1 MTSSVTRT
9 LDLDRPVHLQAQL
22 GPLRRGSGDPTWA
35 MDRSGALWRASRTPD
50 GWGVERLSVD
60 QSAGTVT
67 QDAFGPGADWL
78 ADRLP
83 QLFGAGDATFST
95 FSPPVVLSRTH
106 RRFPGLRV
114 GATANV
120 AEAAAAAVLEQKVTG
135 KEAWFGWRY
144 LVKNFGELVTVG
156 DRSLVV
162 PPSPRVWTQIPSW
175 HWHKASVD
183 SARSQALI
191 RLMKAVPEFAPI
203 ERCREIQQ
211 RMLAVRGVGIWTTA
225 EVSQRALGDPDAV
238 SFADYHLAKEV
249 VYTFTGRR
257 DGTDEEMEALL
268 EPWRGH
274 RYRVQRLVELSGR
287 HRPRRGPRMSV
298 ADRRSY

>member
-9 LDLDRPVHLQAQL
+9 LAFDRPVHLQAQL
-22 GPLRRGSGDPTWA
+22 GPLRRGAGDPTWVGE
-35 MDRSGALWRASRTPD
+35 RGGAIWRASRTPD

-60 QSAGTVT
+60 PAARSVVQAT
-67 QDAFGPGADWL
+67 FGPGADWL
-78 ADRLP
+78 AERLP
-83 QLFGAGDATFST
+83 QLLGAGDDTFAE
-95 FSPPVVLSRTH
+95 FVPPELLLPTY

-114 GATANV
+114 GATMNV

-144 LVKNFGELVTVG
+144 LVKTFGEVVTVG
-156 DRSLVV
+156 HQSVMV
-162 PPSPRVWTQIPSW
+162 PPSPREWTQIPSW
-175 HWHKASVD
+175 QWHKASVD
-183 SARSQALI
+183 SSRSQALI
-191 RLMKAVPEFAPI
+191 RVMRAVPEFATP
-203 ERCREIQQ
+203 EHHRDVAQ
-211 RMLAVRGVGIWTTA
+211 RMSAVRGIGIWTTA
-225 EVSQRALGDPDAV
+225 EVSQRALGDADAV

-249 VYTFTGRR
+249 VYVFTGRR
-257 DGTDEEMEALL
+257 DGTDEQMAELL